1 MFRKI
6 LIANR
11 GEIACRIAR
20 TAHRMG
26 VAPVMVYSDADAN
39 ALHVRSAREARRL
52 GEGPA
57 AASYLDID
65 KIINA
70 ARESGAEAIHPGYGF
85 LSENAALAEACAA
98 AGIVFI
104 GPSPEAIRVMGSK
117 SAAKALMASHQVPL
131 VPGYYGDEQDAEFLV
146 SEASRIGFPV
156 LVKASAGG
164 GGRGMRVVRA
174 AEDFHAAL
182 ASAQREAQSAFADP
196 RVLLEKYVERPRH
209 IEVQIFG
216 DLHGNVVH
224 LFERD
229 CSLQRRHQKVIEEA
243 PAVGLSDEQRK
254 VLFDAA
260 LAAGRAVRYVGAGT
274 VEFVVAPDGAI
285 YFIEMNTRLQVEHP
299 VTEAITG
306 LDLVEWQLRVAAGE
320 ALPLTQSDI
329 QQHGHAVE
337 VRVYAEDPAQDFRPS
352 IGRISHV
359 KFPAESAG
367 VRIDTGIES
376 GDSVSPWY
384 DAMVAKIIVNAEDR
398 TSALRVMSQALAET
412 ELAGVNGNLAY
423 LRLICDHPG
432 YVAGGFTTHFA
443 EEERTQLLPPG
454 GAPDTDILL
463 LAAGSVVLGR
473 VGKPG
478 SSPWQ
483 GGDSFRL
490 NLASS
495 DPLHFRWGEEV
506 LALSLH
512 HDASGYGLQL
522 ADGNLHAF
530 KATHGAEGLLAIDT
544 GERRFQGVVSVR
556 GESREVFYQ
565 GQRVVLTLIDPLQ
578 QAGEEEVAAGSLLA
592 PMPGAITALLVAVG
606 DVVSRGQ
613 ALLVL
618 EAMKIEHTIAAPFDG
633 RVSEIFFA
641 KGQQVT
647 QEGAELVR
655 LEALEA
661 ASEAK

>member
-20 TAHRMG
+20 TAHRLG
-26 VAPVMVYSDADAN
+26 VTPVMVYSDADAE
-39 ALHVRSAREARRL
+39 ALHVRSAVEARRL

-57 AASYLDID
+57 SASYLDID
-65 KIINA
+65 KVVAA
-70 ARESGAEAIHPGYGF
+70 ARDSGAEAIHPGYGF

-117 SAAKALMASHQVPL
+117 SAAKALMASHGVPL
-131 VPGYYGDEQDAEFLV
+131 VPGYYGDDQDAGLLAT
-146 SEASRIGFPV
+146 EAGRIGFPV
-156 LVKASAGG
+156 LIKASAGG

-174 AEDFHAAL
+174 ADEFAAAL
-182 ASAQREAQSAFADP
+182 ASAQRESQSAFGDP
-196 RVLLEKYVERPRH
+196 KVLLEKYVERPRH

-216 DLHGNVVH
+216 DTHGNVVH

-243 PAVGLSDEQRK
+243 PAVALSAAQRRI
-254 VLFDAA
+254 LFDAA
-260 LAAGRAVRYVGAGT
+260 IAAGRAVRYVGAGT

-320 ALPLTQSDI
+320 ALPCAQDAITQR
-329 QQHGHAVE
+329 GHAVE

-359 KFPAESAG
+359 RFPDPSDS
-367 VRIDTGIES
+367 VRIDTGVES

-384 DAMVAKIIVNAEDR
+384 DAMIAKIIVHTEDR

-412 ELAGVNGNLAY
+412 ELAGVNGNLSY

-432 YVAGGFTTHFA
+432 YIAGGFTTHFA
-443 EEERTQLLPPG
+443 EEERASLLPMAGLP
-454 GAPDTDILL
+454 ATDVLL
-463 LAAGSVVLGR
+463 LAAGSVLLGR
-473 VGKPG
+473 RQRQAN
-478 SSPWQ
+478 SPWAS
-483 GGDSFRL
+483 GDSFRL
-490 NLASS
+490 NLETCE
-495 DPLHFRWGEEV
+495 PLHFRRGED
-506 LALSLH
+506 ALNCALVAGPH
-512 HDASGYGLQL
+512 GHALQL
-522 ADGNLHAF
+522 PDGARLPFRAST
-530 KATHGAEGLLAIDT
+530 APHGKLCIETAG
-544 GERRFQGVVSVR
+544 RRFQGAVSVR
-556 GESREVFYQ
+556 GDILEVFHD
-565 GQRVVLTLIDPLQ
+565 GQRVVLMQDDPMHH
-578 QAGEEEVAAGSLLA
+578 AGEEEAAAGSLLA

-613 ALLVL
+613 PLLVL
-618 EAMKIEHTIAAPFDG
+618 EAMKIEHTIAAPFEG
-633 RVSEIFFA
+633 TVSEIFFS

-655 LEALEA
+655 LSPLA
-661 ASEAK
+661 AAGEPS

>member
-1 MFRKI
+1 
-6 LIANR
+6 
-11 GEIACRIAR
+11 
-20 TAHRMG
+20 
-26 VAPVMVYSDADAN
+26 
-39 ALHVRSAREARRL
+39 
-52 GEGPA
+52 
-57 AASYLDID
+57 
-65 KIINA
+65 
-70 ARESGAEAIHPGYGF
+70 
-85 LSENAALAEACAA
+85 
-98 AGIVFI
+98 
-104 GPSPEAIRVMGSK
+104 
-117 SAAKALMASHQVPL
+117 
-131 VPGYYGDEQDAEFLV
+131 
-146 SEASRIGFPV
+146 
-156 LVKASAGG
+156 
-164 GGRGMRVVRA
+164 
-174 AEDFHAAL
+174 
-182 ASAQREAQSAFADP
+182 
-196 RVLLEKYVERPRH
+196 
-209 IEVQIFG
+209 
-216 DLHGNVVH
+216 
-224 LFERD
+224 
-229 CSLQRRHQKVIEEA
+229 
-243 PAVGLSDEQRK
+243 
-254 VLFDAA
+254 
-260 LAAGRAVRYVGAGT
+260 
-274 VEFVVAPDGAI
+274 
-285 YFIEMNTRLQVEHP
+285 
-299 VTEAITG
+299 
-306 LDLVEWQLRVAAGE
+306 
-320 ALPLTQSDI
+320 
-329 QQHGHAVE
+329 
-337 VRVYAEDPAQDFRPS
+337 
-352 IGRISHV
+352 
-359 KFPAESAG
+359 
-367 VRIDTGIES
+367 
-376 GDSVSPWY
+376 
-384 DAMVAKIIVNAEDR
+384 
-398 TSALRVMSQALAET
+398 
-412 ELAGVNGNLAY
+412 

-443 EEERTQLLPPG
+443 EEERAQLLPPG

-473 VGKPG
+473 AGKPG
-478 SSPWQ
+478 SSPWH

-495 DPLHFRWGEEV
+495 DPLNFRWGEEV

-522 ADGNLHAF
+522 ADGSLHAF

-661 ASEAK
+661 ASDD